1 MKDTERKTK
10 NRVSKVF
17 IFTLILFGVSQL
29 IINSLLTP
37 LGVKLQSLNTE
48 KEHLLEE
55 NREISEMIAK
65 NSSIK
70 VIESLSEKKLNL
82 SQEKQQTV
90 VYIEDTTLVAN
101 KSNE

>member
-17 IFTLILFGVSQL
+17 ISSLILFGISQL

-48 KEHLLEE
+48 KDHLLEE

-90 VYIEDTTLVAN
+90 VYIEDSTLVAN

>member
-1 MKDTERKTK
+1 MNSLERKTK

>member
-10 NRVSKVF
+10 NIASKVF
-17 IFTLILFGVSQL
+17 ISTLILFGISQL

-48 KEHLLEE
+48 KDHLLEE

-82 SQEKQQTV
+82 SQGKQQTV

>member
-10 NRVSKVF
+10 NKASKIF
-17 IFTLILFGVSQL
+17 IFTLILFGISQL

-48 KEHLLEE
+48 KDHLLEE